1 MSDYAPT
8 LELNLRERMESKIE
22 SLLRNVI
29 GNDVS
34 FSYPDFINENDSTDE
49 EKENALDLLDYN
61 ILNFDDEREDNP
73 NHHSSDHIKQNA
85 LSKEVNSSFSDQNS
99 PLFPAKQQKCL
110 TQVLHKPPE
119 LVQTYFQEIPNSSN
133 VQYYRT
139 NTTNPQQ
146 PLPSPKIRFGSS
158 NLTTIF
164 NEKQKQIQ
172 QPPNFVV
179 NNAYWS
185 HLEYLLSKAKKIDKF
200 IYSQI
205 SGNIHNILSSQ
216 QGCKIFHN
224 YFHNTNNKI
233 LNCIFIE
240 ISEHLLTL
248 LPLPHTHYA
257 LIKFYDSISINNKLF
272 FLNIIKNNF
281 LLLSTHNIST
291 YFIQNLIEKLTT
303 SEEKQIII
311 KTIHK
316 FLLELSLNKYGTHV
330 ICKIILFF
338 EYQYIT
344 SIISFVINNF
354 MLLSLDS
361 NGLCIVKKIVALE
374 NSTQTMYYLIIKDI
388 LLKNAET
395 LIQNPYGNYVLQVA
409 FDSWV
414 NYNDIEQL
422 IFSFL
427 PSVISFSLQ
436 KFSSNVIEKSFE
448 KSHAF
453 LSQFIVYLSY
463 EQAGDLRK
471 LLSNNFGFY
480 VLQKAFQLCNPSE
493 FQILFALVNNEL
505 RHSQDKKM
513 LMKWYKFCKQ
523 NNF

>member
-8 LELNLRERMESKIE
+8 LELNLHKRMESKIE
-22 SLLRNVI
+22 SILRNVI

-34 FSYPDFINENDSTDE
+34 LSNPEFMDENDSTDE
-49 EKENALDLLDYN
+49 EKEYAFDLIDYSN
-61 ILNFDDEREDNP
+61 ILNFEDEKEDSP
-73 NHHSSDHIKQNA
+73 NHHSQTNIQQNA
-85 LSKEVNSSFSDQNS
+85 LSKEDNSEQTSTFI
-99 PLFPAKQQKCL
+99 PTKQQKCL

-119 LVQTYFQEIPNSSN
+119 LIQTYFQELPVSSN
-133 VQYYRT
+133 MQYYNT
-139 NTTNPQQ
+139 TTTNPQQ
-146 PLPSPKIRFGSS
+146 QSSSCSKIRFGSS
-158 NLTTIF
+158 NFTTTF
-164 NEKQKQIQ
+164 NRKQKQIQ
-172 QPPNFVV
+172 QPSNFVV
-179 NNAYWS
+179 NNAYWT
-185 HLEYLLSKAKKIDKF
+185 HLEYLLNKTKKIDKF

-224 YFHNTNNKI
+224 YFHNTNHKI
-233 LNCIFIE
+233 LNYIFIE

-257 LIKFYDSISINNKLF
+257 LIKFYDSISLNNKLF

-291 YFIQNLIEKLTT
+291 YFIQNLIEKLST

-354 MLLSLDS
+354 MLLSLDG
-361 NGLCIVKKIVALE
+361 NGLCIVKKVVALE

-388 LLKNAET
+388 LMKNADT
-395 LIQNPYGNYVLQVA
+395 LIQSPYGNYVLQVSL
-409 FDSWV
+409 DSWT
-414 NYNDIEQL
+414 NFNDIEKL
-422 IFSFL
+422 IFCFL
-427 PSVISFSLQ
+427 TSVISFSLQ

-448 KSHAF
+448 KSNAF
-453 LSQFIVYLSY
+453 LSQFITYLSY
-463 EQAGDLRK
+463 EQSGDLRK

-480 VLQKAFQLCNPSE
+480 VLQKAFQICNPSE
-493 FQILFALVNNEL
+493 FQLLLALVNNEL
-505 RHSQDKKM
+505 KHSTDKKM

-523 NNF
+523 NNFQ